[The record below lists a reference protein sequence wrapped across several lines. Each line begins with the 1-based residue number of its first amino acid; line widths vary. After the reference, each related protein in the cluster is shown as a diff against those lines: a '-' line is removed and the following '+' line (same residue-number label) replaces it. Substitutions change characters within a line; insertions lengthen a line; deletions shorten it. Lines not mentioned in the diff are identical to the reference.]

1 MPAAPAV
8 LVIHGIMAV
17 EYRHVLAVAE
27 LQLAQ
32 PGLIG
37 DTGLAVHV
45 DAALEIAEHQRR
57 AR

>member
-1 MPAAPAV
+1 MRTTAAV

-17 EYRHVLAVAE
+17 ENRHARAVAE

-37 DTGLAVHV
+37 DTGLAVHI
-45 DAALEIAEHQRR
+45 DAALDRNKSGRR
-57 AR
+57 R